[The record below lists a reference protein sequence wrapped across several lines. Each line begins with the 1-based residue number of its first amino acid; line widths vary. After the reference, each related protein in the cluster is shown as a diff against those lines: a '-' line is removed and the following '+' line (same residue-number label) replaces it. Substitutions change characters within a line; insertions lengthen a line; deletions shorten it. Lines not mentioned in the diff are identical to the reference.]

1 MARRAPQKGQERTS
15 TEGVAP
21 SNELFT
27 ALPARERAR
36 LLAACTEV
44 NLVLGAVLHERC
56 DRIRFVYFP
65 TTSFISL
72 IQTVDGHS
80 SLEVGMI
87 GAEGMCGHALI
98 LGGKVALLRA
108 LVQGGGRAW
117 RMDAATFRRHLKNSP
132 VLRRLLGLYVNVL
145 VAQLAQT
152 VACTRFH
159 VVEKRLARWLLMTQ
173 DRAHGDVFE
182 VTQEF
187 LSFMLGVRR
196 VGVTA
201 AAGVLQARK
210 MIRYKRGSMTIL
222 NRRALKAAA
231 CACYRSDRNTYDR
244 EIRAA
249 YL

>member
-1 MARRAPQKGQERTS
+1 MPRPALPKKQEQPS
-15 TEGVAP
+15 AASIGP
-21 SNELFT
+21 SNQLFA
-27 ALPARERAR
+27 ALPAGERAR
-36 LLAACTEV
+36 LLAACTKV
-44 NLVLGAVLHERC
+44 NLVFGAVLYERG

-72 IQTVDGHS
+72 VHTVDEHS

-117 RMDAATFRRHLKNSP
+117 RMDAATFHRHLKNAP
-132 VLRRLLGLYVNVL
+132 ALRRLLGLYVNVL

-152 VACTRFH
+152 AACTRFH

-173 DRAHGDVFE
+173 DRAHSDVFQ

-210 MIRYKRGSMTIL
+210 VIRYKRGSMTIL
-222 NRRALKAAA
+222 NRRELKASA
-231 CACYRSDRNTYDR
+231 CACYRSDLNIYNR
-244 EIRAA
+244 ELRTAH
-249 YL
+249 L